1 MQALATV
8 QEQTSAVTQQ
18 ASLEDLTDLFLRE
31 QDITEASRA
40 TYQRALRQFVA
51 WLRETGRDQRMG
63 TLQRED
69 ILAYKEGLQAT
80 KTASTVSC
88 YLTAVRRLFGWLESR
103 KAYPDI
109 TRGVKGARKA
119 KGHRKD
125 CLTPGQ
131 IRQVLDGVD
140 RSTVEGLR
148 DFALLNLLFRTGL
161 RTVEIARAQIADLR
175 QEAGTAVLWIQGKG
189 RDEKDDFVLLVEE
202 TLRPLRE
209 YLAARGTVSEEEPLF
224 VSLSDRNAG
233 QALTTRSL
241 SRIVKEAFLRV
252 GLDDSRLTAHSCRHT
267 AITLAVSGG
276 ASLEQAQAMARHSDP
291 KVTMVYFHNV
301 ARVQA
306 GAERCI
312 SF

>member
-1 MQALATV
+1 MQAITPV
-8 QEQTSAVTQQ
+8 QEPTAVATRE
-18 ASLEDLTDLFLRE
+18 ASLEDLVGLFLRE

-40 TYQRALRQFVA
+40 TYQRALRQFVV

-69 ILAYKEGLQAT
+69 ILAYKESLLAS

-109 TRGVKGARKA
+109 TRGVKGAKKA

-131 IRQVLDGVD
+131 IREALDGVD
-140 RSTVEGLR
+140 RSTLEGKR

-161 RTVEIARAQIADLR
+161 RTVEVARAQIADLR

-189 RDEKDDFVLLVEE
+189 RDEKDDFVLLVED
-202 TLRPLRE
+202 TLLPIRE
-209 YLAARGTVSEEEPLF
+209 YLAAREAVSEQEPLF
-224 VSLSDRNAG
+224 VSVSDRNAG
-233 QALTTRSL
+233 EALTTRSL
-241 SRIVKEAFLRV
+241 SRVVKEAFRRV

-267 AITLAVSGG
+267 AITLAVTGG
-276 ASLEQAQAMARHSDP
+276 ASLEQVQAMARHSDP

>member
-1 MQALATV
+1 VATR
-8 QEQTSAVTQQ
+8 E
-18 ASLEDLTDLFLRE
+18 ASLEDLTELFLHE
-31 QDITEASRA
+31 QDVTEGTRG
-40 TYQRALRQFVA
+40 TYRRALRQFVV
-51 WLRETGRDQRMG
+51 WLRETGRDQRMA

-69 ILAYKEGLQAT
+69 ILAYKEGLLAT

-109 TRGVKGARKA
+109 TRGIKGAKKA
-119 KGHRKD
+119 RGHRKD
-125 CLTPGQ
+125 CLTVGQ
-131 IRQVLDGVD
+131 IRGALETVD
-140 RSTVEGLR
+140 RSTVEGKR
-148 DFALLNLLFRTGL
+148 DFALLNLLVRTGL
-161 RTVEIARAQIADLR
+161 RTVEVARAQISDLR
-175 QEAGTAVLWIQGKG
+175 QESGTAVLWIQGKG
-189 RDEKDDFVLLVEE
+189 RQEKDDFVLLVED

-209 YLAARGTVSEEEPLF
+209 YLTARGPVSEQEPLF
-224 VSLSDRNAG
+224 VSVSDRNAG

-241 SRIVKEAFLRV
+241 SRVVKEAFRRI

-276 ASLEQAQAMARHSDP
+276 ASLEQVQAMARHSDP
-291 KVTMVYFHNV
+291 KITMVYFHNV

>member
-40 TYQRALRQFVA
+40 TYQRALRQFVT

-69 ILAYKEGLQAT
+69 VLAYKESLLAT

-109 TRGVKGARKA
+109 TRGVKGAKKA

-140 RSTVEGLR
+140 KSTVEGLR

-202 TLRPLRE
+202 TLQPLRA

-241 SRIVKEAFLRV
+241 SRIVKTAFLRV

>member
-18 ASLEDLTDLFLRE
+18 ASLEDLMALFLRE

-51 WLRETGRDQRMG
+51 WLRKTGRDQRMA

-69 ILAYKEGLQAT
+69 ILAYKESLQAT

-109 TRGVKGARKA
+109 TRGVKGAKKA

-209 YLAARGTVSEEEPLF
+209 YLAARGTVSENEPLF

>member
-209 YLAARGTVSEEEPLF
+209 YLAARGAVSENEPLF

>member
-18 ASLEDLTDLFLRE
+18 ASLEDLMDLFLRE

-51 WLRETGRDQRMG
+51 CLRKTGRDQRMA

-69 ILAYKEGLQAT
+69 ILAYKESLQDT

-109 TRGVKGARKA
+109 TRGVKGAKKA

-209 YLAARGTVSEEEPLF
+209 YLAARGTVSENEPLF

>member
-40 TYQRALRQFVA
+40 TYQRALRQFVV
-51 WLRETGRDQRMG
+51 WLRETGRDQRMA

-69 ILAYKEGLQAT
+69 ILAYKESLQAT

-109 TRGVKGARKA
+109 TRGVKGAKKA

-140 RSTVEGLR
+140 KSTVEGLR

-202 TLRPLRE
+202 TLQPLRE
-209 YLAARGTVSEEEPLF
+209 YLAARGTVSEAEPLF

-241 SRIVKEAFLRV
+241 SRIVKEAFRRV

-312 SF
+312 TF

>member
-18 ASLEDLTDLFLRE
+18 ASLEDLMDLFLRE

-51 WLRETGRDQRMG
+51 WLRKTGRDQRMA

-69 ILAYKEGLQAT
+69 ILAYKESLQAT

-109 TRGVKGARKA
+109 TRGVKGAKKA

-209 YLAARGTVSEEEPLF
+209 YLAARGTVSENEPLF

>member
-40 TYQRALRQFVA
+40 TYQRALRQFVG

-69 ILAYKEGLQAT
+69 ILAYKESLQAT

-109 TRGVKGARKA
+109 TRGVKGAKKA

-209 YLAARGTVSEEEPLF
+209 YLAARGTVSENEPLF

>member
-40 TYQRALRQFVA
+40 TYQRALRQFVG

-69 ILAYKEGLQAT
+69 ILAYKESLQAT

-109 TRGVKGARKA
+109 TRGVKGAKKA

-131 IRQVLDGVD
+131 IRQVLD
-140 RSTVEGLR
+140 
-148 DFALLNLLFRTGL
+148 
-161 RTVEIARAQIADLR
+161 EIGRA
-175 QEAGTAVLWIQGKG
+175 
-189 RDEKDDFVLLVEE
+189 
-202 TLRPLRE
+202 
-209 YLAARGTVSEEEPLF
+209 
-224 VSLSDRNAG
+224 
-233 QALTTRSL
+233 
-241 SRIVKEAFLRV
+241 
-252 GLDDSRLTAHSCRHT
+252 SCRERVFR
-267 AITLAVSGG
+267 AV
-276 ASLEQAQAMARHSDP
+276 
-291 KVTMVYFHNV
+291 
-301 ARVQA
+301 
-306 GAERCI
+306 
-312 SF
+312 

>member
-40 TYQRALRQFVA
+40 TYQRALRQFVG

-69 ILAYKEGLQAT
+69 ILAYKESLQAT

-109 TRGVKGARKA
+109 TRGVKGAKKA

-140 RSTVEGLR
+140 KSTVEGLR

-202 TLRPLRE
+202 TLQPIRE
-209 YLAARGTVSEEEPLF
+209 YLAARGKVSEEEPLF

-233 QALTTRSL
+233 QVLTTRSL
-241 SRIVKEAFLRV
+241 SRIVKEAFRRV

-312 SF
+312 TF

>member
-40 TYQRALRQFVA
+40 TYQRALRQFVV
-51 WLRETGRDQRMG
+51 WLRETGRDQRMA

-69 ILAYKEGLQAT
+69 ILAYKESLQAT

-109 TRGVKGARKA
+109 TRGVKGAKKA

-202 TLRPLRE
+202 TLQPLRE
-209 YLAARGTVSEEEPLF
+209 YLAARGTVSEAEPLF

-241 SRIVKEAFLRV
+241 SRIVKEAFRRV

-312 SF
+312 TF

>member
-18 ASLEDLTDLFLRE
+18 ASLEDLMDLFLRE

-51 WLRETGRDQRMG
+51 WLRKTGRDQRMA

-69 ILAYKEGLQAT
+69 ILAYKESLQAT

-88 YLTAVRRLFGWLESR
+88 YLMAVRRLFGWLESR

-109 TRGVKGARKA
+109 TRGVKGAKKA

-140 RSTVEGLR
+140 KSTVEGLR

-209 YLAARGTVSEEEPLF
+209 YLAARGTVSENEPLF